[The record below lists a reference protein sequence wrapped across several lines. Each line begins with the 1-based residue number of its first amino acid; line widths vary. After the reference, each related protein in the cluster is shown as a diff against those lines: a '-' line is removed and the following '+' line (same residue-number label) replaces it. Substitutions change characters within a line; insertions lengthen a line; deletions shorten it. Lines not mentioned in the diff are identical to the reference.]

1 MIIPNQAML
10 ISETVYVDGVPAAP
24 TSITAVLYRIVN
36 GVRSPSGVTVTATA
50 TANTGEYT
58 FAWTNGAWNPTDEIE
73 LRVIPVID
81 SVSYPATIWRSHGG
95 GGLTAT
101 ETAAAVWNPLA
112 ATYNTADT
120 MGAALGNVPTAAEIS
135 FSIASDVIN
144 DDNEWDNAKESLVD
158 QIWGTTNRTLTSI
171 ADSTGMTTLL
181 TRITGLLQTKVQADT
196 DQTAVISA
204 VDNVPTAAEISSG
217 IASDVVNDDND
228 WDIAKQS
235 LVGQIWGTTNRTLTS
250 IADSAGMTT
259 LLTRITGLLQTKVQ
273 ADTDQTAVISAVDN
287 VPTAAE
293 IVSGIRDDS
302 APYSPSNINLT
313 RKIGSIQPIY
323 IAWATT
329 GATITG
335 TKSINGGPVSSIV
348 GSSVE
353 MSPQPD
359 WDIPPGKFWYE
370 LEYDPSDRILSPA
383 IIEYEL
389 TDGTE
394 SQTIAVAIVR

>member
-1 MIIPNQAML
+1 MITPGQSMSV
-10 ISETVYVDGVPAAP
+10 SETVYKDGVPAAP
-24 TSITAVLYRIVN
+24 TSITAILYRIVN

-101 ETAAAVWNPLA
+101 ETAAAVWNELA

-204 VDNVPTAAEISSG
+204 VDNVPTAAEI
-217 IASDVVNDDND
+217 
-228 WDIAKQS
+228 
-235 LVGQIWGTTNRTLTS
+235 
-250 IADSAGMTT
+250 
-259 LLTRITGLLQTKVQ
+259 
-273 ADTDQTAVISAVDN
+273 
-287 VPTAAE
+287 
-293 IVSGIRDDS
+293 VSGIRDDS

-348 GSSVE
+348 GSIVE

-394 SQTIAVAIVR
+394 SQTIAVVIVR

>member
-1 MIIPNQAML
+1 MIIPSQAML

-24 TSITAVLYRIVN
+24 TSITAVLYRIVA
-36 GVRSPSGVTVTATA
+36 GVRSASGVTVTATA

-204 VDNVPTAAEISSG
+204 VDNVPTAAEI
-217 IASDVVNDDND
+217 
-228 WDIAKQS
+228 
-235 LVGQIWGTTNRTLTS
+235 
-250 IADSAGMTT
+250 
-259 LLTRITGLLQTKVQ
+259 
-273 ADTDQTAVISAVDN
+273 
-287 VPTAAE
+287 
-293 IVSGIRDDS
+293 VSGIRDDS

-313 RKIGSIQPIY
+313 RKIGSTQPIY

-335 TKSINGGPVSSIV
+335 TKSINGGPSSAIV
-348 GSSVE
+348 GSIVE

-359 WDIPPGKFWYE
+359 WDIPVGQFWYE
-370 LEYDPSDRILSPA
+370 LEYDVDDRVLEPA
-383 IIEYEL
+383 IVEHEL
-389 TDGTE
+389 TDGSE
-394 SQTIAVAIVR
+394 SQVIAVTIVR

>member
-1 MIIPNQAML
+1 MRYLGDISVDAIIRGSFNTRVSDGTPITLSGTPSLA
-10 ISETVYVDGVPAAP
+10 VYRDAGVAESAEGVTLTLDFDGLTGLHLYAIDTSANAFYQSGADYRVVIASGTVDGISVVG
-24 TSITAVLYRIVN
+24 TEVGQFSIQNRFNDSNGIATLLERITGLLQTKAEADTDQTAVI
-36 GVRSPSGVTVTATA
+36 
-50 TANTGEYT
+50 
-58 FAWTNGAWNPTDEIE
+58 
-73 LRVIPVID
+73 
-81 SVSYPATIWRSHGG
+81 
-95 GGLTAT
+95 
-101 ETAAAVWNPLA
+101 
-112 ATYNTADT
+112 
-120 MGAALGNVPTAAEIS
+120 AALGNVPTVDEIS

-171 ADSTGMTTLL
+171 ADST
-181 TRITGLLQTKVQADT
+181 
-196 DQTAVISA
+196 
-204 VDNVPTAAEISSG
+204 
-217 IASDVVNDDND
+217 
-228 WDIAKQS
+228 
-235 LVGQIWGTTNRTLTS
+235 
-250 IADSAGMTT
+250 GMTT